1 MFFKNTR
8 MVTAAGESISIKHDG
23 LGEAAYKHRLW
34 SQAAWIGTPAH
45 ANRERNL
52 EVF

>member
-23 LGEAAYKHRLW
+23 VGEAAYKHRLW
-34 SQAAWIGTPAH
+34 SQAAWIGAQFGLDFGQV
-45 ANRERNL
+45 A
-52 EVF
+52 